1 MFDFWGA
8 SQLMLSR
15 EGNKDHH
22 SLCSTISSRS
32 FYRRESSASRD
43 RFSMYEQSLQSVTS
57 QGHPQMDRLGCP
69 IEMEPKTL
77 NEGELRNAR
86 VNIPMFSLVSSF
98 CFRFGSTR
106 QSLSLLARVYENK
119 DLNGVS
125 VLESTVESS
134 HGGR

>member
-1 MFDFWGA
+1 M
-8 SQLMLSR
+8 
-15 EGNKDHH
+15 
-22 SLCSTISSRS
+22 
-32 FYRRESSASRD
+32 SRD

-77 NEGELRNAR
+77 NEGELSNAR
-86 VNIPMFSLVSSF
+86 VNILTFFSRIFVLFPIWFYSSVTIF
-98 CFRFGSTR
+98 ISSSIREER
-106 QSLSLLARVYENK
+106 PQW
-119 DLNGVS
+119 VS